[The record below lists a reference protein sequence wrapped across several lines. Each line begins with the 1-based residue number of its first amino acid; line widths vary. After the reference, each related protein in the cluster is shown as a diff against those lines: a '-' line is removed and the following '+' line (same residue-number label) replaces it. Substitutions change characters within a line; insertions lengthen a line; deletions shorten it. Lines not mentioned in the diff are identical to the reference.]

1 MALTI
6 GVGQWEE
13 IAAIAVIVLGLNLFV
28 SLAVIIFIKL
38 DFTILKQNKN
48 EIIILHYRKNRIE
61 TYNGPVLGK
70 PKATIIKL
78 PNEWIKEIKG
88 GEIKLIEAELK
99 IEMNALN
106 TIVIPLVMEYK
117 FLGPFKIADFQK
129 KLKITTPRKSK
140 VRYFSALHMFNPTI
154 CDLHV
159 ESLKMDI
166 VRWDNGLISF
176 LELAPKIISQIDFSE
191 KYFSNIRKI
200 KVEVGTPKIIV
211 KFKK

>member
-13 IAAIAVIVLGLNLFV
+13 IAAIAIIVFGLNLLI
-28 SLAVIIFIKL
+28 SLAVVIFIKL
-38 DFTILKQNKN
+38 DLTILKQNKN
-48 EIIILHYRKNRIE
+48 EIIILHYKKNRIE
-61 TYNGPVLGK
+61 NYDGPALGK
-70 PKATIIKL
+70 PKVTVIKL

-99 IEMNALN
+99 IEMNASN
-106 TIVIPLVMEYK
+106 TILIPLIIEYK

-140 VRYFSALHMFNPTI
+140 IRYFSALHMFNPTI
-154 CDLHV
+154 QV
-159 ESLKMDI
+159 SQTENLKMDI
-166 VRWDNGLISF
+166 VRWDNGQISF
-176 LELAPKIISQIDFSE
+176 LELAQKIVSQIDFSE

-200 KVEVGTPKIIV
+200 NVEVGTPKIII